1 MNTYSRPFMKTPW
14 SIFCLQ
20 GIRKQ
25 RSHVTYGTPYPRQFA
40 RAHISATAR
49 GTSFVMKLRL
59 PSKIKNPD
67 IMRFLGDLMPMSFLM
82 ASGNYMKRSRGQ
94 NSDSGA
100 HTRSVHW
107 GDNGSVIAVT
117 QEVWITR
124 DPLVGA
130 LGSKDHALPFRDHSG
145 HLEEERVYPQTGTSL

>member
-1 MNTYSRPFMKTPW
+1 
-14 SIFCLQ
+14 
-20 GIRKQ
+20 
-25 RSHVTYGTPYPRQFA
+25 
-40 RAHISATAR
+40 
-49 GTSFVMKLRL
+49 
-59 PSKIKNPD
+59 
-67 IMRFLGDLMPMSFLM
+67 M